1 MKRRLYLGRDL
12 ARVQTIEELRQM
24 AMRRLPAFA
33 WQYIESGA
41 EDEHTLARNRSA
53 FRDYTFGAR
62 TLIDTSERDTTIKL
76 FGEVLPMPLAIAPTG
91 FNGLAFPGGD
101 GALARAAAHTGVPFT
116 LSSFA
121 NESIEAIAD
130 TAGGKLWFQLYVL
143 DNLRL
148 TEQLVHRARKAGYR
162 ALLVTTDANVASSR
176 EWQKRCYRSPGRL
189 TLQHQ
194 LDALLHPRWTYHF
207 ALAVMSRGMPIFAN
221 LATFYPPS
229 QLSATRAAPLITAQL
244 KPRITWEDIRKL
256 RRLWD
261 APLLIKGV
269 LSADDAVRAHELG
282 VDGVVLSNHGGRQL
296 DDAISPLEILSA
308 TRSRL
313 PDFPLLIDSGFRRGN
328 DILKAIALGATAV
341 MVGRSTLYGLA
352 AAGEAGATRALHI
365 LSSEIDRTLGL
376 MGCTHLGSVS
386 ELMRTDRAEPCA
398 PLCREKQYFSVG

>member
-53 FRDYTFGAR
+53 FLDYTFEAR
-62 TLIDTSERDTTIKL
+62 TLIDTSERDKTITL

-91 FNGLAFPGGD
+91 FNGLASPGGD

-121 NESIEAIAD
+121 NETIEEIAD
-130 TAGGKLWFQLYVL
+130 AAGGNLWFQLYAL
-143 DNLRL
+143 DNLQL
-148 TEQLVHRARKAGYR
+148 TEQLVRRARQAGYR
-162 ALLVTTDANVASSR
+162 ALVVTTDANVASAR
-176 EWQKRCYRSPGRL
+176 EWQKRCYRSPGQL
-189 TLQHQ
+189 TLQHR
-194 LDALLHPRWTYHF
+194 LDALLHPRWTCHF
-207 ALAVMSRGMPIFAN
+207 ARTVMSRGMPIFAN
-221 LATFYPPS
+221 LSTFYPPS

-269 LSADDAVRAHELG
+269 LSVDDAVRAHELG

-296 DDAISPLEILSA
+296 DDAISPLEILAA
-308 TRSRL
+308 TRNRL
-313 PDFPLLIDSGFRRGN
+313 PDFPLLVDSGFRRGN

-341 MVGRSTLYGLA
+341 MVGRATLYGLA

-376 MGCTHLGSVS
+376 MGCTQLSSVS
-386 ELMRTDRAEPCA
+386 ELMRINTTQPRAPHRLQNEY
-398 PLCREKQYFSVG
+398 LSVG

>member
-41 EDEHTLARNRSA
+41 EDEHTLARNRGA
-53 FRDYTFGAR
+53 FRDYAFSAR
-62 TLIDTSERDTTIKL
+62 TLIDTSERDKTTTL

-121 NESIEAIAD
+121 NESIEEIAD
-130 TAGGKLWFQLYVL
+130 ASGGKLWFQLYVL

-148 TEQLVHRARKAGYR
+148 TEQLVHRARQAGYR
-162 ALLVTTDANVASSR
+162 ALVVTTDANVASSR
-176 EWQKRCYRSPGRL
+176 EWQKRCYRSPGQL
-189 TLQHQ
+189 TLRHQ
-194 LDALLHPRWTYHF
+194 LDALLHPRWTCHF
-207 ALAVMSRGMPIFAN
+207 ARAALSRRMPIFAN
-221 LATFYPPS
+221 LATFYPRS

-244 KPRITWEDIRKL
+244 KPRITWADIRKL

-261 APLLIKGV
+261 APLLIKGI
-269 LSADDAVRAHELG
+269 LSVDDAVRAHELG

-296 DDAISPLEILSA
+296 DDAISPLEILTA
-308 TRSRL
+308 TRNRL
-313 PDFPLLIDSGFRRGN
+313 PDFPLLVDSGYRRGN
-328 DILKAIALGATAV
+328 DILKAIGLGATAV
-341 MVGRSTLYGLA
+341 MVGRATLYGLA
-352 AAGEAGATRALHI
+352 AAGEAAATRALHI

-376 MGCTHLGSVS
+376 MGCTHLSSVG
-386 ELMRTDRAEPCA
+386 ELMRTGTAQLHA
-398 PLCREKQYFSVG
+398 PQRLQNKYLTVG